1 MEVLN
6 NAFSGGES
14 LYSEC
19 NGLFTYESTI
29 STPFRFELVGIYET
43 EDDAG
48 FDLDSDDSDDLRSSL
63 RNGTCADLNIFTGTT
78 NTLGFAYL
86 PPSCPSSDGLSVRNE
101 LDAVMIRHT
110 SLPDGSTIGFNQGD
124 TIVHEVGH
132 WLGLDH
138 TFLGGCFGD
147 GDAVADTPAE
157 ASAGFGCD
165 IGRDTCATI
174 AGDDP
179 IHNYMDYS
187 DDCCMYR
194 FTEGQVDRM
203 IAQVGLYRQLIS
215 ETLQP
220 TSTSSPSG
228 SPTTE
233 TSVSPAAT
241 PTTNCNH
248 PNDGFDYSSC
258 NVDDKC
264 FLGDGKC
271 DSSDNYNTAECNF
284 DGGDC
289 SNDDNIDCKISDRVK
304 GLIKAGTRFLRK

>member
-1 MEVLN
+1 MSGERQLQHRLCGTDELPKDQQAQVEQELREYVQKAGKQALDNARKSTVTINVYWHTLHDSSGTGRTTEAQITKANEVLN
-6 NAFSGGES
+6 TAFSGGES

-63 RNGTCADLNIFTGTT
+63 RNGNCADLNIFTGTT
-78 NTLGFAYL
+78 TSLGLAYL
-86 PPSCPSSDGLSVRNE
+86 PPSCPSSDGLSVQNE
-101 LDAVMIRHT
+101 LDAVMILHT
-110 SLPDGSTIGFNQGD
+110 SLPDGALTTFNEGD
-124 TIVHEVGH
+124 TIVHKVGH

-147 GDAVADTPAE
+147 GDSVADTPAE
-157 ASAGFGCD
+157 ASPGFGCD

-203 IAQVGLYRQLIS
+203 IAQVGS
-215 ETLQP
+215 
-220 TSTSSPSG
+220 
-228 SPTTE
+228 
-233 TSVSPAAT
+233 
-241 PTTNCNH
+241 
-248 PNDGFDYSSC
+248 
-258 NVDDKC
+258 
-264 FLGDGKC
+264 
-271 DSSDNYNTAECNF
+271 
-284 DGGDC
+284 
-289 SNDDNIDCKISDRVK
+289 
-304 GLIKAGTRFLRK
+304 